1 MRGARQSGW
10 RPPISAGAS
19 VSESLG
25 LDAILDNGKRL
36 AILTALGVPHAEEG
50 LTYMELAG
58 LTGVTY
64 GNLGSHARILEEAG
78 YLDSERENGTGS
90 KTRTSYR
97 ITPEGRGALG
107 RHWNALADL
116 RAKLAQ
122 RVSDLPRPAAVVS
135 KADRNAEKSLRGG
148 PT

>member
-1 MRGARQSGW
+1 
-10 RPPISAGAS
+10 
-19 VSESLG
+19 
-25 LDAILDNGKRL
+25 
-36 AILTALGVPHAEEG
+36 
-50 LTYMELAG
+50 MELAG
-58 LTGVTY
+58 LAGVTY

-78 YLDSERENGTGS
+78 YLDCERENGTGS

-122 RVSDLPRPAAVVS
+122 RVSDLSRPAAVVS
-135 KADRNAEKSLRGG
+135 KADRNAEKSLRGV
-148 PT
+148 PE

>member
-1 MRGARQSGW
+1 MRGARQSG
-10 RPPISAGAS
+10 RGPPISAGAS
-19 VSESLG
+19 VSEFLG
-25 LDAILDNGKRL
+25 LDAVLDNGKRL
-36 AILTALGVPHAEEG
+36 AILTALGVPNAEEG

-90 KTRTSYR
+90 KSRTSYR
-97 ITPEGRGALG
+97 ITPKGRGALG

-122 RVSDLPRPAAVVS
+122 RVSDLSRPAAAAG
-135 KADRNAEKSLRGG
+135 KADRNAEKPLGGSLW
-148 PT
+148 